1 MQDLVRGRWASVSWA
16 AVLVAG
22 LSGIAGAQSGGS
34 DSPKQNPPDPTFAQR
49 PAPQPKSSIIPD
61 GKIKI
66 DVVVT
71 DATGKPVIG
80 LEPWDFKILDNG
92 RSQKVIS
99 FRRYDG
105 AQGKP
110 EPPVEVVLVL
120 DLLNLPFQQ
129 VAFVRSEVDEFL
141 RQNGGHL
148 KQPTSL
154 MVLTEKGI
162 QALPR
167 PSVDGNAIADVVD
180 KMKGY
185 VSSINAAMGG
195 DGWVERFQR
204 STRAIDE
211 IAQNEQKKPGRK
223 LLIWVGPGWPM
234 LARPS
239 DGYTERDRRRNFD
252 GIMEL
257 STALRQARMMVFSV
271 APGGASGMNPLLY
284 QQFLNPV
291 RTYRDAESGNLGL
304 KVLVTHTGGVIYGP
318 DNDLVRQ
325 LNRCIENAD
334 AFYRIGF
341 NPVPAEHTDGY
352 HDLKVTVDQPG
363 AVVRTTT
370 EYYGEA
376 QP

>member
-1 MQDLVRGRWASVSWA
+1 MRRRVGWAMWIALMLLAISVVS
-16 AVLVAG
+16 
-22 LSGIAGAQSGGS
+22 GAQNAA
-34 DSPKQNPPDPTFAQR
+34 PENTKPEPPDPALTQR
-49 PAPQPKSSIIPD
+49 PAPTPKNSIIPE
-61 GKIKI
+61 GKIKL

-71 DATGKPVIG
+71 DTVGNPVTG

-92 RSQKVIS
+92 QTRKVVF

-110 EPPVEVVLVL
+110 DTPVEVILVV

-148 KQPTSL
+148 KQPTTL
-154 MVLTEKGI
+154 MVLTEKGL

-167 PSVDGNAIADVVD
+167 PSMDGNAIAAVVD
-180 KMKGY
+180 QMKGH

-211 IAQNEQKKPGRK
+211 IAQNKQKTSGRK

-239 DGYTERDRRRNFD
+239 EGYTDTDRHRNFD
-252 GIMEL
+252 GIVEL
-257 STALRQARMMVFSV
+257 STALRQSHLTVFSV
-271 APGGASGMNPLLY
+271 APTGASGVNPILY
-284 QQFLNPV
+284 RQFLNPV
-291 RTYRDAESGNLGL
+291 KTYRDAESGNLGL
-304 KVLVTHTGGVIYGP
+304 KVLVTQTGGMFYGP
-318 DNDLVRQ
+318 DNDLVSQ
-325 LNRCIENAD
+325 INKCVENAD
-334 AFYRIGF
+334 DFYRITF
-341 NPVPAEHTDGY
+341 DPPAADHDGY
-352 HDLKVTVDQPG
+352 HELKVIVDRPG
-363 AVVRTTT
+363 AVVRTATG
-370 EYYGEA
+370 YYN
-376 QP
+376 QPQP